1 MGAETCGKGYI
12 ITLPCDDGNTI
23 NGDGCSSECQIENQY
38 TCANGS
44 LTSPSVCIFMGDITA
59 SVTWMRNTGTVNEG
73 VIALSLSPYL
83 SAYSQMNFSQLV
95 QLGIGNSTFPIKEYS
110 LSAPELEIT
119 FDYSFTV
126 ESLNATVT
134 IGFDSSYVSD
144 YLGRTLPFV
153 IASTS

>member
-1 MGAETCGKGYI
+1 
-12 ITLPCDDGNTI
+12 
-23 NGDGCSSECQIENQY
+23 
-38 TCANGS
+38 
-44 LTSPSVCIFMGDITA
+44 MGDITA